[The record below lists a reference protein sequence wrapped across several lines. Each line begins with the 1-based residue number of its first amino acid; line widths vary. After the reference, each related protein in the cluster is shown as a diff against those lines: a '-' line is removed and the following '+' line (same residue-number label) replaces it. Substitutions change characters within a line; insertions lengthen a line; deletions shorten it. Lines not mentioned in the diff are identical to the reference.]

1 MDATTKKA
9 EANRRNAQRST
20 GPRTPE
26 GKAIAARNA
35 LKHGLTAREVV
46 TVGERPE
53 DFEAFRAGLVA
64 RLAPVG
70 ELEAELAERIAA
82 SAWRLRR
89 VVRLEALMLSNPHR
103 PVPGFEEEEEEPH
116 TLRAW
121 SRWRDSLEQVGRYE
135 RTIEGG
141 LYRALHELQRLQAA
155 RAGAGAPLPVAVDV
169 TVGEGGAG

>member
-26 GKAIAARNA
+26 GKALASRNA

-89 VVRLEALMLSNPHR
+89 VVRLEALMLSNPR
-103 PVPGFEEEEEEPH
+103 TYLPGLEEEEPFI
-116 TLRAW
+116 LRAW